1 MKWAR
6 VARGALVVV
15 IIAAIWESLGQWELV
30 AGGALPPPSD
40 IVRQFWADRSDYPPH
55 LSVTLK
61 SAGLGFVFGNIVA
74 IVVGVMSAR
83 WRVAESLFRGVGVSL
98 FAMPLIAIV
107 PVLLLAFSGTIPR
120 IVLAAMAVYYPTYVA
135 TVVGMRSVDPR
146 LVDVVRV
153 AGGEEYAV
161 TRWIRWRSA
170 VPHVVNAFKVSA
182 PAALLG
188 TLLVEFGGGSRWGLG
203 TYLLGSLGQAN
214 PARLWGI
221 GLAATIV
228 AALAYAL
235 FAVIAHR
242 LTRTSLSATVDTAV
256 AQTEVRSWLR
266 RILMVVLSAGCVLG
280 LWALTLALL
289 GMSPIVA
296 KSPLA
301 VVQYLTTD
309 SRAATTRDRLLDAY
323 RETLPLALL
332 GLVCGLAAALIL
344 AVILQLK
351 PTLGRSVLPFALIS
365 QTMPL
370 PALTPLI
377 VLIFGRD
384 VLATVVVCVSVTFFP
399 SFVTISQALVTVS
412 PAAVD
417 VVSVSGGARIS
428 ALRYV
433 GLPGSVPALA
443 TAARL
448 AAPRALLGVMIAEY
462 LATGNGLGNLL
473 NESRGRLDYGMIWTV
488 ATTSVV
494 VAVLI
499 TQVIGVVERLARRSP
514 RSI

>member
-1 MKWAR
+1 MMKWTR
-6 VARGALVVV
+6 VARGALVVA
-15 IIAAIWESLGQWELV
+15 IIFAVWEMIGQWELV
-30 AGGALPPPSD
+30 AGGALPPPSN
-40 IVRQFWADRSDYPPH
+40 IVRQFWEDRSDYPPH

-61 SAGLGFVFGNIVA
+61 SAGLGFVFGDVIA
-74 IVVGVMSAR
+74 ILIGVISAR

-98 FAMPLIAIV
+98 FAVPLIAIV

-135 TVVGMRSVDPR
+135 TIVGMRSVDPR

-153 AGGEEYAV
+153 AGGEEYSV
-161 TRWIRWRSA
+161 TRWIRWRLA
-170 VPHVVNAFKVSA
+170 VPHIVNAFKISA

-221 GLAATIV
+221 GLTATMV
-228 AALAYAL
+228 AALAYAM
-235 FAVIAHR
+235 FAVIARR
-242 LTRTSLSATVDTAV
+242 LTRASLSATVDTSV
-256 AQTEVRSWLR
+256 IRVEPGLWPR
-266 RILMVVLSAGCVLG
+266 RIAMVFLSAGFVLG
-280 LWALTLALL
+280 LWALTLKLL

-296 KSPLA
+296 KSPWA
-301 VVQYLTTD
+301 VVEYLTSD
-309 SRAATTRDRLLDAY
+309 PRAAATRDRLFDAY

-332 GLVCGLAAALIL
+332 GLVCGLLAALIL
-344 AVILQLK
+344 AVVLQLK

-399 SFVTISQALVTVS
+399 SFVTISQALASVS
-412 PAAVD
+412 PAAID
-417 VVSVSGGARIS
+417 VVSVSGGGRVR

-488 ATTSVV
+488 ATTSVL
-494 VAVLI
+494 VAVVI
-499 TQVIGVVERLARRSP
+499 TQLIGVFERLGHR
-514 RSI
+514 

>member
-1 MKWAR
+1 VMKWTR
-6 VARGALVVV
+6 VARGALVVA
-15 IIAAIWESLGQWELV
+15 IIFAVWEMIGQWELV
-30 AGGALPPPSD
+30 AGGALPPPSN
-40 IVRQFWADRSDYPPH
+40 IVRQFWEDRSDYPPH

-61 SAGLGFVFGNIVA
+61 SAGLGFVFGDVIA
-74 IVVGVMSAR
+74 ILIGVISAR

-135 TVVGMRSVDPR
+135 TIVGMRSVDPR

-153 AGGEEYAV
+153 AGGEEYSV
-161 TRWIRWRSA
+161 TRWIRWRLA
-170 VPHVVNAFKVSA
+170 VPHIVNAFKISA

-221 GLAATIV
+221 GLTATMV
-228 AALAYAL
+228 AALAYAM
-235 FAVIAHR
+235 FAVIARR
-242 LTRTSLSATVDTAV
+242 LTRASLSATVDTSV
-256 AQTEVRSWLR
+256 IRVEPGLWPR
-266 RILMVVLSAGCVLG
+266 RIAMVFLSAGFVLG
-280 LWALTLALL
+280 LWALTLKLL

-296 KSPLA
+296 KSPWA
-301 VVQYLTTD
+301 VVEYLTSD
-309 SRAATTRDRLLDAY
+309 PRAAATRDRLFDAY

-332 GLVCGLAAALIL
+332 GLVCGLLAALIL
-344 AVILQLK
+344 AVVLQLK

-399 SFVTISQALVTVS
+399 SFVTISQALASVS
-412 PAAVD
+412 PAAID
-417 VVSVSGGARIS
+417 VVSVSGGGRVR

-488 ATTSVV
+488 ATTSVL
-494 VAVLI
+494 VAVVI
-499 TQVIGVVERLARRSP
+499 TQLIGVFERLGHR
-514 RSI
+514 

>member
-1 MKWAR
+1 MTWQRAM
-6 VARGALVVV
+6 RGAFAVV
-15 IIAAIWESLGQWELV
+15 IVLAIWEALGQFELI
-30 AGGALPPPSD
+30 AGGALPPPTD
-40 IVRQFWADRSDYPPH
+40 IVRQFWDDRSDYPPH
-55 LSVTLK
+55 LSVSLK
-61 SAGLGFVFGNIVA
+61 SAGLGFVFGNIIA
-74 IVVGVMSAR
+74 IACGVVSAR
-83 WRVAESLFRGVGVSL
+83 WRIAESLLRGLGVSL

-107 PVLLLAFSGTIPR
+107 PVLLLAFSGTVPR

-146 LVDVVRV
+146 LVDVIRV
-153 AGGEEYAV
+153 AGGAERDVA
-161 TRWIRWRSA
+161 RWLRWRSA
-170 VPHVVNAFKVSA
+170 LPHVVNAFKVSA

-221 GLAATIV
+221 GLVATFV
-228 AALAYAL
+228 AAAAYAL
-235 FAVIAHR
+235 FAVVAGR
-242 LTRTSLSATVDTAV
+242 LTRTALSSTVETTV
-256 AQTEVRSWLR
+256 SSGESPSWIR
-266 RILMVVLSAGCVLG
+266 RIALGLASGLVVLAVWAIVLQI
-280 LWALTLALL
+280 L

-301 VVQYLTTD
+301 VVRYLTTD
-309 SRAATTRDRLLDAY
+309 PRAAVSRERLFDAY
-323 RETLPLALL
+323 SETLPLALM
-332 GLVCGLAAALIL
+332 GLICGLLAALLL
-344 AVILQLK
+344 AVLLNLR
-351 PTLGRSVLPFALIS
+351 PGVGRTVLPFALIS

-377 VLIFGRD
+377 VLVFGRD
-384 VLATVVVCVSVTFFP
+384 VLATVIVCVSVTFFP
-399 SFVTISQALVTVS
+399 SFVTISQALSSVS

-417 VVSVSGGARIS
+417 VVSVSGGGRVKS
-428 ALRYV
+428 LRYV
-433 GLPGSVPALA
+433 GLPGSVPALV

-499 TQVIGVVERLARRSP
+499 TQLIGVIERFARR
-514 RSI
+514 

>member
-1 MKWAR
+1 MTWGR
-6 VARGALVVV
+6 VLRGTLVV
-15 IIAAIWESLGQWELV
+15 AAIFVVWELVGQWKLV
-30 AGGALPPPSD
+30 AGGALPPPTD
-40 IVRQFWADRSDYPPH
+40 IVRQFWSDRSDYPPH

-61 SAGLGFVFGNIVA
+61 SAGLGFVIGNAIA
-74 IVVGVMSAR
+74 IVMGAVSAR
-83 WRVAESLFRGVGVSL
+83 YRLFENLVRGLGISL

-107 PVLLLAFSGTIPR
+107 PVLLLAFSGTTPR
-120 IVLAAMAVYYPTYVA
+120 VVLAAMAVYYPTFVA
-135 TVVGMRSVDPR
+135 TVMGMRSVDPR
-146 LVDVVRV
+146 LVDVVSV
-153 AGGEEYAV
+153 AGGREFDV
-161 TRWIRWRSA
+161 TLWIRWRSA
-170 VPHVVNAFKVSA
+170 LPHVVNAFKISA

-221 GLAATIV
+221 GLAATVV
-228 AALAYAL
+228 AAAAYGI
-235 FAVIAHR
+235 FAIVAHR
-242 LTRTSLSATVDTAV
+242 LTKTSLSATVATTLSPTTSMNWW
-256 AQTEVRSWLR
+256 QRL
-266 RILMVVLSAGCVLG
+266 LSAAVSAGFVLVV
-280 LWALTLALL
+280 WAGVLQLL

-301 VVQYLTTD
+301 VVRYLTSD
-309 SRAATTRDRLLDAY
+309 PRAAVSRERLFDAY
-323 RETLPLALL
+323 QETLPLALL
-332 GLVCGLAAALIL
+332 GLVCGLLAALVL
-344 AVILQLK
+344 AVLLSLK
-351 PTLGRSVLPFALIS
+351 PTVGRSVLPIALVS

-377 VLIFGRD
+377 VLVFGRD
-384 VLATVVVCVSVTFFP
+384 VLATVIVCISVTFFP
-399 SFVTISQALVTVS
+399 AFVTISQALSSTS

-417 VVSVSGGARIS
+417 VVSVSGGGRVS

-462 LATGNGLGNLL
+462 LATGRGLGNLL

-499 TQVIGVVERLARRSP
+499 TQLVGVFERLTRR
-514 RSI
+514 

>member
-1 MKWAR
+1 MTLAR
-6 VARGALVVV
+6 VARGALVVA
-15 IIAAIWESLGQWELV
+15 IIVAVWEALGQWELV

-40 IVRQFWADRSDYPPH
+40 ILRQFWGDRSDYPPH

-74 IVVGVMSAR
+74 IVVGVISAR
-83 WRVAESLFRGVGVSL
+83 WRTAESLFRGVGVSL

-107 PVLLLAFSGTIPR
+107 PVLLLAFSGTVPR

-135 TVVGMRSVDPR
+135 TIVGMRSVDPR

-161 TRWIRWRSA
+161 TRWLRVRSA
-170 VPHVVNAFKVSA
+170 IPHIVNAFKISA

-221 GLAATIV
+221 GLMATIV
-228 AALAYAL
+228 AALAYAI
-235 FAVIAHR
+235 FAVIAQR
-242 LTRTSLSATVDTAV
+242 LTRTSLSATVDTAI
-256 AQTEVRSWLR
+256 ARSESGSWPR
-266 RILMVVLSAGCVLG
+266 RIGMVFLSAGFVLG
-280 LWALTLALL
+280 LWALTLKLL

-301 VVQYLTTD
+301 VVNYLTSD
-309 SRAATTRDRLLDAY
+309 PRAAATRDRLFDAY

-332 GLVCGLAAALIL
+332 GLACGLLAALLL

-399 SFVTISQALVTVS
+399 SFVTISQALASVS

-417 VVSVSGGARIS
+417 VVRVSGGGRIS

-433 GLPGSVPALA
+433 GLPSSVPALA

-488 ATTSVV
+488 ATTSVL

-499 TQVIGVVERLARRSP
+499 TQLIGVLERLARR
-514 RSI
+514 

>member
-1 MKWAR
+1 MTWKR
-6 VARGALVVV
+6 VLKGALVVAV
-15 IIAAIWESLGQWELV
+15 ILAIWELIGQLEWV
-30 AGGALPPPSD
+30 ASGALPPPTD
-40 IVRQFWADRSDYPPH
+40 IIRQFLDDRSDYPPH

-61 SAGLGFVFGNIVA
+61 SAGLGFVFGNLVA
-74 IVVGVMSAR
+74 IVFGAVSAR
-83 WRVAESLFRGVGVSL
+83 WRIAESLLRGIGVSL

-107 PVLLLAFSGTIPR
+107 PVLLLAFSGTVPR

-135 TVVGMRSVDPR
+135 TVVGMGSVDAR

-153 AGGEEYAV
+153 AGGGEYAV

-170 VPHVVNAFKVSA
+170 LPHVVNAFKVSA

-188 TLLVEFGGGSRWGLG
+188 TLLAEFGGGSRWGLG

-221 GLAATIV
+221 GLVATLAA
-228 AALAYAL
+228 AGAYAV
-235 FAVIAHR
+235 FALLAAR
-242 LTRTSLSATVDTAV
+242 LTRASLAATV
-256 AQTEVRSWLR
+256 QTTLVSSAKGSLLR
-266 RILMVVLSAGCVLG
+266 RFVLAIASAAVVLGV
-280 LWALTLALL
+280 WALVLEML
-289 GMSPIVA
+289 GMSPVVA

-301 VVQYLTTD
+301 VVRYLTTND
-309 SRAATTRDRLLDAY
+309 DAGEARSRLFDAY
-323 RETLPLALL
+323 QETVPLALL
-332 GLVCGLAAALIL
+332 GLLFGLVVALAL
-344 AVILQLK
+344 AVLLHLL
-351 PTLGRSVLPFALIS
+351 PGLGRSVLPFALIS

-377 VLIFGRD
+377 VLVFGRD
-384 VLATVVVCVSVTFFP
+384 VLATVMVCISVTFFP
-399 SFVTISQALVTVS
+399 SFVTVSQALASTS

-417 VVSVSGGARIS
+417 VVRVSGGGRLKV
-428 ALRYV
+428 LRYV
-433 GLPGSVPALA
+433 GLPGSTSALF

-462 LATGNGLGNLL
+462 LATGKGLGGLL

-488 ATTSVV
+488 ATTSVL

-499 TQVIGVVERLARRSP
+499 TQIIGLVERVVRR
-514 RSI
+514 

>member
-1 MKWAR
+1 VMKWTR
-6 VARGALVVV
+6 VARGALVVA
-15 IIAAIWESLGQWELV
+15 IIFAVWEMIGQWELV
-30 AGGALPPPSD
+30 AGGALPPPSN
-40 IVRQFWADRSDYPPH
+40 IVRQFWEDRSDYPPH

-61 SAGLGFVFGNIVA
+61 SAGLGFVFGDVIA
-74 IVVGVMSAR
+74 ILIGVISAR

-98 FAMPLIAIV
+98 FAVPLIAIV

-135 TVVGMRSVDPR
+135 TIVGMRSVDPR

-153 AGGEEYAV
+153 AGGEEYSV
-161 TRWIRWRSA
+161 TRWIRWRLA
-170 VPHVVNAFKVSA
+170 VPHIVNAFKISA

-221 GLAATIV
+221 GLTATMV
-228 AALAYAL
+228 AALAYAM
-235 FAVIAHR
+235 FAVIARR
-242 LTRTSLSATVDTAV
+242 LTRASLSATVDTSV
-256 AQTEVRSWLR
+256 IRVEPGLWPR
-266 RILMVVLSAGCVLG
+266 RIAMVFLSAGFVLG
-280 LWALTLALL
+280 LWALTLKLL

-296 KSPLA
+296 KSPWA
-301 VVQYLTTD
+301 VVEYLTSD
-309 SRAATTRDRLLDAY
+309 PRAAATRDRLFDAY

-332 GLVCGLAAALIL
+332 GLVCGLLAALIL
-344 AVILQLK
+344 AVVLQLK

-399 SFVTISQALVTVS
+399 SFVTISQALASVS
-412 PAAVD
+412 PAAID
-417 VVSVSGGARIS
+417 VVSVSGGGRVR

-488 ATTSVV
+488 ATTSVL
-494 VAVLI
+494 VAVVI
-499 TQVIGVVERLARRSP
+499 TQLIGVFERLGHR
-514 RSI
+514 

>member
-1 MKWAR
+1 
-6 VARGALVVV
+6 
-15 IIAAIWESLGQWELV
+15 
-30 AGGALPPPSD
+30 
-40 IVRQFWADRSDYPPH
+40 
-55 LSVTLK
+55 
-61 SAGLGFVFGNIVA
+61 
-74 IVVGVMSAR
+74 
-83 WRVAESLFRGVGVSL
+83 
-98 FAMPLIAIV
+98 
-107 PVLLLAFSGTIPR
+107 
-120 IVLAAMAVYYPTYVA
+120 
-135 TVVGMRSVDPR
+135 
-146 LVDVVRV
+146 
-153 AGGEEYAV
+153 
-161 TRWIRWRSA
+161 
-170 VPHVVNAFKVSA
+170 
-182 PAALLG
+182 
-188 TLLVEFGGGSRWGLG
+188 
-203 TYLLGSLGQAN
+203 
-214 PARLWGI
+214 
-221 GLAATIV
+221 
-228 AALAYAL
+228 
-235 FAVIAHR
+235 
-242 LTRTSLSATVDTAV
+242 
-256 AQTEVRSWLR
+256 
-266 RILMVVLSAGCVLG
+266 MVVLSAGCVLG

>member
-1 MKWAR
+1 MSWVR
-6 VARGALVVV
+6 VARGALVVAV
-15 IIAAIWESLGQWELV
+15 IVAVWEAVGQWKLV
-30 AGGALPPPSD
+30 AGGALPPPTD
-40 IVRQFWADRSDYPPH
+40 ILRQFWGDRSDYPPH

-61 SAGLGFVFGNIVA
+61 SAGLGFLFGNAIA
-74 IVVGVMSAR
+74 IVVGVISAR
-83 WRVAESLFRGVGVSL
+83 WRTAESLFRGVGISL

-107 PVLLLAFSGTIPR
+107 PVLLLAFSGTVPR

-135 TVVGMRSVDPR
+135 TIVGMRSVDPR

-153 AGGEEYAV
+153 AGGDEYSV

-170 VPHVVNAFKVSA
+170 IPHVVNAFKISA

-221 GLAATIV
+221 GLTATIV
-228 AALAYAL
+228 AAVAYAV
-235 FAVIAHR
+235 FAMIAQR
-242 LTRTSLSATVDTAV
+242 LTRTSLSATVDTVLVRSDTGSWPHRIVLAV
-256 AQTEVRSWLR
+256 A
-266 RILMVVLSAGCVLG
+266 SAGFV
-280 LWALTLALL
+280 LALWTVIL
-289 GMSPIVA
+289 KLLDMSPIVA

-301 VVQYLTTD
+301 VVRYLT
-309 SRAATTRDRLLDAY
+309 SNPRAAESRERLFDAY
-323 RETLPLALL
+323 QETLPLALL
-332 GLVCGLAAALIL
+332 GLVCGLAAALLL
-344 AVILQLK
+344 AVVLQLA

-384 VLATVVVCVSVTFFP
+384 VLATVVVCISVTFFP
-399 SFVTISQALVTVS
+399 AFVTISQALSSVS

-417 VVSVSGGARIS
+417 VVSVSGGGRVR
-428 ALRYV
+428 ALRHV
-433 GLPGSVPALA
+433 GIPSSMPALA

-488 ATTSVV
+488 ATTSVL

-499 TQVIGVVERLARRSP
+499 TQLIGVFERLARR
-514 RSI
+514 

>member
-1 MKWAR
+1 MTWQR
-6 VARGALVVV
+6 VMRGAFTVLVVV
-15 IIAAIWESLGQWELV
+15 AIWETIGQFELI
-30 AGGALPPPSD
+30 ASGALPPPTD
-40 IVRQFWADRSDYPPH
+40 IIRQFWEDRSDYPPH
-55 LSVTLK
+55 VSVTLK
-61 SAGLGFVFGNIVA
+61 SAALGFVFGNVIA
-74 IVVGVMSAR
+74 IAAGAVSAR
-83 WRVAESLFRGVGVSL
+83 WRIAESLLRGVGISL

-135 TVVGMRSVDPR
+135 TVVGMRSVDQR
-146 LVDVVRV
+146 LVDVIRV
-153 AGGEEYAV
+153 AGGAEWDV
-161 TRWIRWRSA
+161 SRWIRWRSA
-170 VPHVVNAFKVSA
+170 IPHVVNAFKVSA

-221 GLAATIV
+221 GLVATIFAAAAYAVFAVV
-228 AALAYAL
+228 AA
-235 FAVIAHR
+235 R
-242 LTRTSLSATVDTAV
+242 LTRTALSSTVETSISTTV
-256 AQTEVRSWLR
+256 HSSWIQRAALG
-266 RILMVVLSAGCVLG
+266 LASALVVLAVWAIVLQI
-280 LWALTLALL
+280 L

-296 KSPLA
+296 KTPLA
-301 VVQYLTTD
+301 VLRYLTTD
-309 SRAATTRDRLLDAY
+309 PRAAVSRERLLDAY
-323 RETLPLALL
+323 AETLPLALIGL
-332 GLVCGLAAALIL
+332 ICGLVAALLL
-344 AVILQLK
+344 AVFMNLR
-351 PTLGRSVLPFALIS
+351 PGLGRTMLPFALIS

-384 VLATVVVCVSVTFFP
+384 ILATVIVCVSVTFFP
-399 SFVTISQALVTVS
+399 SFVTISQALAAAS

-417 VVSVSGGARIS
+417 VVSVSGGGRVKS
-428 ALRYV
+428 LRYV
-433 GLPGSVPALA
+433 GLPGSIPALV

-488 ATTSVV
+488 ATTSVL
-494 VAVLI
+494 VAVVI
-499 TQVIGVVERLARRSP
+499 TQLIGVAERIARR
-514 RSI
+514 